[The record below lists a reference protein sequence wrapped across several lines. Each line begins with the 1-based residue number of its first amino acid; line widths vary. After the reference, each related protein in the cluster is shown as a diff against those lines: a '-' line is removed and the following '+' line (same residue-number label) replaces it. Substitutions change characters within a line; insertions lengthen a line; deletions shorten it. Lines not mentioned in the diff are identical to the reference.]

1 MSTNKE
7 KRDNLN
13 KHLRELSIEL
23 KDYVKA
29 KRAEYRKKPVYLK
42 KDSDV
47 CVDKLRNAFEQFI
60 AETYRD

>member
-1 MSTNKE
+1 MNAIEE
-7 KRDNLN
+7 KKNNLN
-13 KHLRELSIEL
+13 KHLCELVGEL